1 MKVLGHIHAFNDEDV
16 IDLSLRAL
24 ANQTYPVQEILLV
37 DNGSTDSTLKRTF
50 PQNVTLIR
58 HPENRG
64 TSGAVATGFQYAIDK
79 GYDWIWIID
88 ADSAPRRDALEKLLS
103 LYESFSPDVQAQT
116 RLLASLPV
124 EFTNHTPNHGIIFS
138 KTKMMDRVQ
147 PGPGQEYYE
156 CDVAMWSGSL
166 YRLEAVRSIGF
177 PSADYFADC
186 GEIEYG
192 YRSKQRGYKAFVCL
206 TSILMHNV
214 AGQSM
219 VFTSHRLGPLSLRLF
234 EFSPL
239 RCYYET
245 RNRLNFWL
253 YQYKDRDFVVVR
265 RTLVLELWFLLNFL
279 LRPRTHRRQI
289 VACLRGI
296 WDGIFKNMH
305 HRY

>member
-1 MKVLGHIHAFNDEDV
+1 L
-16 IDLSLRAL
+16 
-24 ANQTYPVQEILLV
+24 
-37 DNGSTDSTLKRTF
+37 
-50 PQNVTLIR
+50 
-58 HPENRG
+58 
-64 TSGAVATGFQYAIDK
+64 
-79 GYDWIWIID
+79 
-88 ADSAPRRDALEKLLS
+88 
-103 LYESFSPDVQAQT
+103 SPDVQART
-116 RLLASLPV
+116 RLVASLPV
-124 EFTNHTPNHGIIFS
+124 EFTNHTANHGIVFS
-138 KTKMMDRVQ
+138 KTEMMDRVQ
-147 PGPGQEYYE
+147 PELAQEYYE

-166 YRLEAVRSIGF
+166 FRLKAVRKIGF
-177 PSADYFADC
+177 PSANYFADWV
-186 GEIEYG
+186 EIKHG
-192 YRSKQRGYKAFVCL
+192 YRAKQHGYKTFVCL

-219 VFTSHRLGPLSLRLF
+219 VFSPHRLGPLSLLLF

-253 YQYKDRDFVVVR
+253 YQYKDRNLVVAR
-265 RTLVLELWFLLNFL
+265 RTLVFEPWFLLNFL